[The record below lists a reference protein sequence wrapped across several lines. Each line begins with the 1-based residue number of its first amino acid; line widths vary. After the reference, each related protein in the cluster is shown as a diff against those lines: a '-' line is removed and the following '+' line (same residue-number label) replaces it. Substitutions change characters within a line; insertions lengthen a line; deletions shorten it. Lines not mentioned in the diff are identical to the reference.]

1 MVEEPR
7 PRRSKLFPPKSATWW
22 SAVPHVFACVCH
34 RSFISFYFSVSCFR
48 AAVYVA
54 SSRRISIIPLTPQ
67 RADVAQRYVH
77 VLTRGTRTHTAEAN
91 SGPTKEKCIPP
102 HPKPTKKKSD
112 LGRDQVWRF
121 SMDGTK
127 KTGRAVKL
135 TAPNISHSRGFL
147 NHRNPL
153 GYPTIACLKLVHNVQ
168 NKIN

>member
-135 TAPNISHSRGFL
+135 TAPNNFSLTGVPQPSQPIGLSNHCMLEIS
-147 NHRNPL
+147 
-153 GYPTIACLKLVHNVQ
+153 A
-168 NKIN
+168 